1 MITIFNRAEV
11 FTTYSM
17 QEQSEIRNLLTQ
29 QGIHYSLKT
38 INRKSPSP
46 MGSGSRART
55 GSFGEDL
62 SKMYEYIFYVHKNEV
77 EKAKHVVNSRGR

>member
-11 FTTYSM
+11 CTTYSM

-29 QGIHYSLKT
+29 EGIDYSLKT
-38 INRKSPSP
+38 VNLKSPSP
-46 MGSGSRART
+46 MT

-62 SKMYEYIFYVHKNEV
+62 SKTYEYIFYVHKDDI
-77 EKAKHVVNSRGR
+77 EKAKHIVYSRNR